1 MESHTGSKKQTERVE
16 EISESQRMMVAHKTP
31 LTKNFVL
38 KWAAPMDRKIMRW
51 GMLTMKNSRREHSQL

>member
-38 KWAAPMDRKIMRW
+38 KWAAPMDRKIMR
-51 GMLTMKNSRREHSQL
+51 